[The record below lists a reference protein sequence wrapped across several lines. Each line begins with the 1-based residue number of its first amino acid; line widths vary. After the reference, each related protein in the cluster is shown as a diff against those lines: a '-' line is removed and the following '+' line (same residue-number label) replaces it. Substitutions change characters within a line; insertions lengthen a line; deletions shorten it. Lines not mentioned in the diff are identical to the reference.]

1 MRVLSPLMGLLR
13 SAQTSLQE
21 RRYKRWQKK
30 NPAKPFSD
38 FFAEIQKPGLLHGR
52 SHPTLGSNLTGL
64 SFGQSGIASF
74 NMLTKNGLTED
85 TVCVDYGCGT
95 LRIGVHVIKHLGRGA
110 YWGFDIDEAFLD
122 KGRELI
128 GAQTYIEKAPHL
140 RVVSPASV
148 AEVAAAKPTFLFS
161 ISVMIH
167 VHPNELEQYFQ
178 NIMTI
183 IGDSGRAIV
192 SGKWSQDDTRS
203 YSSLSWAHSMASI
216 HNFVV
221 ERGWD
226 IRILHE
232 GAAPQGYLDQRVRKG
247 VFLITKMV
255 VLVVGVGE
263 QLFADADLGD
273 LLFSGDF
280 GELLFAGASFVT

>member
-1 MRVLSPLMGLLR
+1 
-13 SAQTSLQE
+13 
-21 RRYKRWQKK
+21 
-30 NPAKPFSD
+30 
-38 FFAEIQKPGLLHGR
+38 
-52 SHPTLGSNLTGL
+52 
-64 SFGQSGIASF
+64 
-74 NMLTKNGLTED
+74 
-85 TVCVDYGCGT
+85 
-95 LRIGVHVIKHLGRGA
+95 
-110 YWGFDIDEAFLD
+110 
-122 KGRELI
+122 
-128 GAQTYIEKAPHL
+128 
-140 RVVSPASV
+140 
-148 AEVAAAKPTFLFS
+148 
-161 ISVMIH
+161 MIH

-273 LLFSGDF
+273 LIFSGDF